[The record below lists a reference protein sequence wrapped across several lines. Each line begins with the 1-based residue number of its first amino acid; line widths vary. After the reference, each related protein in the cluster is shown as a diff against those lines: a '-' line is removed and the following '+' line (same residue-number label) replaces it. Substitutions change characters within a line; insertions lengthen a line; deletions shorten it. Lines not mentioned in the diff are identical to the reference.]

1 MEEKINYDLRSYSK
15 EAQSAYSTT
24 HQFID
29 KEDLYNRLITMTS
42 VCPKLVLAGS
52 ISLHA
57 LSLVKLD
64 FKNRI
69 ADLDFALT
77 EPLTE
82 EEFDIMKSLFEL
94 EVVGDPYG
102 DVFDE
107 EYDDK
112 LKSLTTKEV
121 LKKTL
126 IRLYDSKLKIH
137 IDIFNSQYDNNFYS
151 KQENLY
157 PLNFRTYDDPH
168 IIYVQHPS
176 KTISYKVRYAFYE
189 NYGKKKKHK
198 DDCIDFLCKD
208 HDKIMKRLQQI
219 SGIKRKFQQALQVKS
234 AKLEDLRYITN
245 ELTLSA
251 E

>member
-15 EAQSAYSTT
+15 EAQSAYATT

-29 KEDLYNRLITMTS
+29 NENLYNRLITMTS

-94 EVVGDPYG
+94 EVIGDAYG

-112 LKSLTTKEV
+112 LKSLTT
-121 LKKTL
+121 
-126 IRLYDSKLKIH
+126 
-137 IDIFNSQYDNNFYS
+137 
-151 KQENLY
+151 
-157 PLNFRTYDDPH
+157 
-168 IIYVQHPS
+168 
-176 KTISYKVRYAFYE
+176 
-189 NYGKKKKHK
+189 
-198 DDCIDFLCKD
+198 
-208 HDKIMKRLQQI
+208 
-219 SGIKRKFQQALQVKS
+219 
-234 AKLEDLRYITN
+234 
-245 ELTLSA
+245 
-251 E
+251 

>member
-15 EAQSAYSTT
+15 EAQSAYANQT
-24 HQFID
+24 QFID
-29 KEDLYNRLITMTS
+29 NEDLYNRLITMTS
-42 VCPKLVLAGS
+42 VCPKLILAGS

-57 LSLVKLD
+57 LGLVKLD
-64 FKNRI
+64 FKTRS

-94 EVVGDPYG
+94 DVVC
-102 DVFDE
+102 DVYADDE
-107 EYDDK
+107 IISVDDMAK
-112 LKSLTTKEV
+112 IPTKDI

-126 IRLYDSKLKIH
+126 IRLYDHKLKIH

-157 PLNFRTYDDPH
+157 PLNFRSYDDPH

-189 NYGKKKKHK
+189 SYRKNKKHK
-198 DDCIDFLCKD
+198 DDCIDLFCKD
-208 HDKIMKRLQQI
+208 HDKIMKRLQ
-219 SGIKRKFQQALQVKS
+219 SLSEIKRKFKQALQVKS
-234 AKLEDLRYITN
+234 AKLEDLRYITHDLMLN
-245 ELTLSA
+245 D
-251 E
+251 